1 MARVDSWP
9 ETKMLLLRELVA
21 TGLSYRKISETLM
34 VSRNAVCGKVMR
46 MGLANTRPKKPEDQ
60 EAKPRPRKRPPD
72 RAKPPGHKP
81 VNLSFKPGPSMPPQP
96 IKPIVDADIPPEQLK
111 TIGELED
118 FHCRWPIGE
127 PHLPTFRY
135 CGALKVVG
143 PHPYCPL
150 HMVRA
155 RPSWRD

>member
-21 TGLSYRKISETLM
+21 TGLSYRKISETLK
-34 VSRNAVCGKVMR
+34 VSRNAICGKVMR
-46 MGLANTRPKKPEDQ
+46 MGLAVTRPKPENQ
-60 EAKPRPRKRPPD
+60 EVKPRPRKKPPD
-72 RAKPPGHKP
+72 RAKPPEHKP
-81 VNLSFKPGPSMPPQP
+81 VNISFKPGPPARPEP
-96 IKPIVDADIPPEQLK
+96 LKPIIDADIPPEQLK
-111 TIGELED
+111 TIGELEE